1 MHDSIRQRGLRSTCW
16 LGDSSCLHQWEKKN
30 ATGKCITRFC
40 YTNYFL
46 SSYIESQVVV
56 SVTWIEAQKDI
67 RGLFLCQRGC
77 VSDLATLGP
86 GYELMV
92 ISCISL
98 STSIIIFPAS
108 CKTTARQLY
117 PTTLPTAKQQA
128 ASSKHQP
135 PTTKQCCSLLECLL
149 HFTLLFLFL
158 LFMCF
163 VYGALTYTQTKGQ
176 VSCYGCFFIISYV
189 TDLDIHIDI
198 HAHNEMKRM

>member
-1 MHDSIRQRGLRSTCW
+1 MHHQILLHKLLSLLLHRK
-16 LGDSSCLHQWEKKN
+16 SS
-30 ATGKCITRFC
+30 G
-40 YTNYFL
+40 
-46 SSYIESQVVV
+46 S
-56 SVTWIEAQKDI
+56 
-67 RGLFLCQRGC
+67 
-77 VSDLATLGP
+77 VSDVNRSPKRHSWALPVPAWLC
-86 GYELMV
+86 V
-92 ISCISL
+92 RL
-98 STSIIIFPAS
+98 SHTGSWVWANGHFMHKLVHVHYYFS
-108 CKTTARQLY
+108 CKLQDNC
-117 PTTLPTAKQQA
+117 PTTLPNNSANRQA
-128 ASSKHQP
+128 ASSKQQAPTTNHQP